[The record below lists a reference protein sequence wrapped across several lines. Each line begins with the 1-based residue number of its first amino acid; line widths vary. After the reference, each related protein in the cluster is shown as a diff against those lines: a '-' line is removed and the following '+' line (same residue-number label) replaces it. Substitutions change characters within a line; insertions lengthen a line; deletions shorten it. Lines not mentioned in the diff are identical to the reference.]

1 MKITPLTKAIRNTIG
16 ATMIV
21 GMPTVGF
28 AQDSGE
34 SLEVEE
40 IVVTGS
46 RIKRVTG
53 NESQTVLTITA
64 EDMKLTGE
72 VSVADAL
79 RSSTL
84 NSLGSFRES
93 SGSSAQSNATFNL
106 RGAGAARTAI
116 LINGRRIV
124 GSPSLGGGGSVNLN
138 LIPMSFVDRID
149 ILADGASAVYGSDAV
164 TGVVNVILK
173 SGYDGVE
180 FSTGYG
186 DRSKDNGS
194 EQRFSFLTGAQGDR
208 GSITFGVEADK
219 RDPVFDRDREFT
231 KARYS
236 DLDGDGYI
244 TGYAETEG
252 ISFYAT
258 SIINPNYDPSIPY
271 SEDDPSSWYVHP
283 GNNCVDDGA
292 FQGPMKSDLVFGPDT
307 GFYCGYAY
315 ANVSANRASME
326 RVNSYI
332 SANYDISENVEVFV
346 DAVVSNNE
354 SFGRY
359 APPAAP
365 GTMLASNPKNPY
377 GVDVSGY
384 FRWTDIGTRDNV
396 VNDTMVDVN
405 VGVNMDLANDM
416 ALEAYYTYS
425 DYRST
430 SIGKYY
436 LSYGGFA
443 ENVLY
448 EVSDLDT
455 YIANLKTT
463 TLNDDRQRM
472 QKVFAGLQFDLM
484 EMAGGT
490 AVGYVAAETF
500 DVDYRADVD
509 AQSEAGLVGGSAGN
523 SAQGARSVKAI
534 SAEAILPVTD
544 FLEVDVAVRYDDY
557 DDFGSEVSP
566 RVGATFTMIDDLTIK
581 ASYGQGFRA
590 PDLSDLYGATSFS
603 AENAIDYYGCS
614 LDGVSENDCPNRQF
628 DTYIGSNPNLDAE
641 TSETM
646 SLGAEYTY
654 DDNWVGSINYVIL
667 ELQSAV
673 EYVSAQDM
681 LNVDFNTG
689 GQNPQVIRNA
699 TGSVVEISAGYQNA
713 VNDVQR
719 KSVDFSLNGNIY
731 TSDEYGSFDFRGEA
745 TKYLEFE
752 TEAQFGSGILGDAV
766 DSLGFPEWRS
776 SALVSWQMNNWS
788 ANFST
793 SYIGESESAS
803 GEVKWDSW
811 KEHNLNV
818 SYDFNGMGE
827 LTIGANNLLNEDPL
841 LDASGSMADEYQYPI
856 LGRVIYVGYTVE
868 M

>member
-332 SANYDISENVEVFV
+332 SANYDVSENVEVFV

-377 GVDVSGY
+377 GVDVQGY

-448 EVSDLDT
+448 GVSDLDT

-463 TLNDDRQRM
+463 TLNDDRMRM

-523 SAQGARSVKAI
+523 SAQGSRSVKAI

-544 FLEVDVAVRYDDY
+544 FIEVDVAVRYDDY

-614 LDGVSENDCPNRQF
+614 LDGVPEAECPNRQF

-641 TSETM
+641 TSETV

-719 KSVDFSLNGNIY
+719 KSVDFSLDGNIY

>member
-332 SANYDISENVEVFV
+332 SANYDVSENVEVFV

-377 GVDVSGY
+377 GVDVNGY

-523 SAQGARSVKAI
+523 SAQGSRSVKAI

-566 RVGATFTMIDDLTIK
+566 RVGATFTMIDDLTLK

-603 AENAIDYYGCS
+603 AENAVDYYGCS

-646 SLGAEYTY
+646 SLGAQYTY

-719 KSVDFSLNGNIY
+719 KSVDFSLDGNIY

>member
-1 MKITPLTKAIRNTIG
+1 MKIAPLSNAIRAALG
-16 ATMIV
+16 ASLLV
-21 GMPTVGF
+21 SVAMPAF
-28 AQDSGE
+28 AQDANDV
-34 SLEVEE
+34 EVEE
-40 IVVTGS
+40 VVITGS
-46 RIKRVTG
+46 KIKRTT
-53 NESQTVLTITA
+53 NTESQYVVSITA
-64 EDMKLTGE
+64 ADMKLTGE

-116 LINGRRIV
+116 LINGRRTV

-138 LIPMSFVDRID
+138 LIPMSFVERID
-149 ILADGASAVYGSDAV
+149 IVADGASAVYGSDAV

-173 SGYDGVE
+173 KGYDGVQL
-180 FSTGYG
+180 SGRYG
-186 DRSKDNGS
+186 DRSKDDGS
-194 EQRFSFLTGAQGDR
+194 EHGFNLLVGAQGDK
-208 GSITFGVEADK
+208 GSVTFGLEMDK
-219 RDPVFDRDREFT
+219 RDAVFDKDRDFT
-231 KARYS
+231 AARYS

-258 SIINPNYDPSIPY
+258 SLINPNYDPAIPY
-271 SEDDPSSWYVHP
+271 SESDPSSWYVHP

-326 RVNSYI
+326 RINSFVSADYNVN
-332 SANYDISENVEVFV
+332 DDVEVYV
-346 DAVVSNNE
+346 DAIISNNE

-365 GTMLASNPKNPY
+365 GTMLAANPKNPY
-377 GVDVSGY
+377 GQDVSGY

-396 VNDTMVDVN
+396 VNDTLIDVN
-405 VGVNMDLANDM
+405 LGVNAQINDDLSF
-416 ALEAYYTYS
+416 EAYYTYS
-425 DYRST
+425 DYKST

-443 ENVLY
+443 ENILY
-448 EVSDLDT
+448 EVSDLDQ
-455 YIANLKTT
+455 YNANLKHT
-463 TLNDDRQRM
+463 TLNDDRMNM
-472 QKVFAGLQFDLM
+472 QKIAAGMQWNMF

-490 AVGYVAAETF
+490 ASTYFGVETF
-500 DVDYRADVD
+500 DVNYRADVD

-523 SAQGARSVKAI
+523 SAQGSRSVNAVM
-534 SAEAILPVTD
+534 AEAILPVTD
-544 FLEVDVAVRYDDY
+544 YLEVDLAVRYDNY

-566 RVGATFTMIDDLTIK
+566 RVGATFTMIDNLVVK

-603 AENAIDYYGCS
+603 AESAKDYYGCS
-614 LDGVSENDCPNRQF
+614 LDGVSEADCPDRQF
-628 DTYIGSNPNLDAE
+628 DTYIGSNPDLMAE

-646 SLGAEYTY
+646 SFGLEYTY
-654 DDNWVGSINYVIL
+654 DNNWVAKVNYVTL

-681 LNVDFNTG
+681 LNVDRNTG
-689 GQNPQVIRNA
+689 GNNPQVDRNSLGAVTEIR
-699 TGSVVEISAGYQNA
+699 AGYQNA

-719 KSVDFSLNGNIY
+719 QSIDLALDGTIHE
-731 TSDEYGSFDFRGEA
+731 SDDYGTFGFRGEA
-745 TKYLEFE
+745 TKYLKFE
-752 TEAQFGSGILGDAV
+752 TETEFGSGILGDAV
-766 DSLGFPEWRS
+766 DTLGFPEWRS
-776 SALVSWQMNNWS
+776 SALISWTMGNWG
-788 ANFST
+788 ANIST
-793 SYIGESESAS
+793 SYIGESESGS

-818 SYDFNGMGE
+818 SYNFNELGE
-827 LTIGANNLLNEDPL
+827 VTLGANNLTNEDPL
-841 LDASGSMADEYQYPI
+841 LDSSGSMADEYQYPI
-856 LGRVIYVGYTVE
+856 LGRVIYLDYTIE
-868 M
+868 L

>member
-1 MKITPLTKAIRNTIG
+1 MKIAPLSNAIRAALG
-16 ATMIV
+16 ASLLV
-21 GMPTVGF
+21 SVAMPAF
-28 AQDSGE
+28 AQDANDV
-34 SLEVEE
+34 EVEE
-40 IVVTGS
+40 VVITGS
-46 RIKRVTG
+46 KIKRTT
-53 NESQTVLTITA
+53 NTESQYVVSITA
-64 EDMKLTGE
+64 ADMKLTGE

-116 LINGRRIV
+116 LINGRRTV

-138 LIPMSFVDRID
+138 LIPMSFVERID
-149 ILADGASAVYGSDAV
+149 IVADGASAVYGSDAV

-173 SGYDGVE
+173 KGYDGVQL
-180 FSTGYG
+180 SGRYG
-186 DRSKDNGS
+186 DRSKDDGS
-194 EQRFSFLTGAQGDR
+194 EHGFNLLVGAQGDK
-208 GSITFGVEADK
+208 GSVTFGLEMDK
-219 RDPVFDRDREFT
+219 RDAVFDKDRDFT

-258 SIINPNYDPSIPY
+258 SLINPNYDPAIPY
-271 SEDDPSSWYVHP
+271 SESDPSSWYVHP

-326 RVNSYI
+326 RINSFVSADYNVN
-332 SANYDISENVEVFV
+332 DDVEVYV
-346 DAVVSNNE
+346 DAIISNNE

-365 GTMLASNPKNPY
+365 GTMLAANPKNPY
-377 GVDVSGY
+377 GQDVSGY

-396 VNDTMVDVN
+396 VNDTLIDVN
-405 VGVNMDLANDM
+405 LGVNAQINDDLSF
-416 ALEAYYTYS
+416 EAYYTYS
-425 DYRST
+425 DYKST

-443 ENVLY
+443 ENILY
-448 EVSDLDT
+448 EVSDLDQ
-455 YIANLKTT
+455 YNANLKHT
-463 TLNDDRQRM
+463 TLNDDRMNM
-472 QKVFAGLQFDLM
+472 QKIAAGMQWNMF

-490 AVGYVAAETF
+490 ASTYFGVETF
-500 DVDYRADVD
+500 DVNYRADVD

-523 SAQGARSVKAI
+523 SAQGSRSVNAVM
-534 SAEAILPVTD
+534 AEAILPVTD
-544 FLEVDVAVRYDDY
+544 YLEVDLAVRYDNY

-566 RVGATFTMIDDLTIK
+566 RVGATFTMIDNLVVK

-603 AENAIDYYGCS
+603 AESAKDYYGCS
-614 LDGVSENDCPNRQF
+614 LDGVSEADCPDRQF
-628 DTYIGSNPNLDAE
+628 DTYIGSNPDLMAE

-646 SLGAEYTY
+646 SFGLEYTY
-654 DDNWVGSINYVIL
+654 DNNWVAKVNYVTL

-681 LNVDFNTG
+681 LNVDRNTG
-689 GQNPQVIRNA
+689 GNNPQVDRNSLGAVTEIR
-699 TGSVVEISAGYQNA
+699 AGYQNA

-719 KSVDFSLNGNIY
+719 QSVDLALDGTIHE
-731 TSDEYGSFDFRGEA
+731 SDDYGTFGFRGEA
-745 TKYLEFE
+745 TKYLKFE
-752 TEAQFGSGILGDAV
+752 TETEFGSGILGDAV
-766 DSLGFPEWRS
+766 DTLGFPEWRS
-776 SALVSWQMNNWS
+776 SALISWTMGNWG
-788 ANFST
+788 ANIST
-793 SYIGESESAS
+793 SYIGESESGS

-818 SYDFNGMGE
+818 SYNFNELGE
-827 LTIGANNLLNEDPL
+827 VTLGANNLTNEDPL
-841 LDASGSMADEYQYPI
+841 LDSSGSMADEYQYPI
-856 LGRVIYVGYTVE
+856 LGRVIYLDYTIE
-868 M
+868 L

>member
-1 MKITPLTKAIRNTIG
+1 MKIAPLSNAIRAALG
-16 ATMIV
+16 ASLLV
-21 GMPTVGF
+21 SVAMPAF
-28 AQDSGE
+28 AQDANDV
-34 SLEVEE
+34 EVEE
-40 IVVTGS
+40 VVITGS
-46 RIKRVTG
+46 KIKRTT
-53 NESQTVLTITA
+53 NTESQYVVSITA
-64 EDMKLTGE
+64 ADMKLTGE

-116 LINGRRIV
+116 LINGRRTV

-138 LIPMSFVDRID
+138 LIPMSFVERID
-149 ILADGASAVYGSDAV
+149 IVADGASAVYGSDAV

-173 SGYDGVE
+173 KGYDGVQL
-180 FSTGYG
+180 SGRYG
-186 DRSKDNGS
+186 DRSKDDGS
-194 EQRFSFLTGAQGDR
+194 EHGFNLLTGAQGDK
-208 GSITFGVEADK
+208 GSITFGLEMDK
-219 RDPVFDRDREFT
+219 RDAVFDKDRDFT

-244 TGYAETEG
+244 TGYGETEG

-258 SIINPNYDPSIPY
+258 SLINPNYDPAIPY
-271 SEDDPSSWYVHP
+271 SESDPSSWYVHP

-292 FQGPMKSDLVFGPDT
+292 FQGPMKADLVFGPDT

-326 RVNSYI
+326 RINSFVSADYNVNDDVQVY
-332 SANYDISENVEVFV
+332 V
-346 DAVVSNNE
+346 DAIISNNE

-365 GTMLASNPKNPY
+365 GTMLAANPKNPY
-377 GVDVSGY
+377 GQDVSGY

-396 VNDTMVDVN
+396 VNDSLIDVN
-405 VGVNMDLANDM
+405 LGVNAQLNDDISF
-416 ALEAYYTYS
+416 EAYYTYS
-425 DYRST
+425 DYKST

-448 EVSDLDT
+448 EVSDLDV
-455 YIANLKTT
+455 YNANLKHT
-463 TLNDDRQRM
+463 TLNDDRMNM
-472 QKVFAGLQFDLM
+472 QKIAAGLQWNMF

-490 AVGYVAAETF
+490 ASTYFGVETF
-500 DVDYRADVD
+500 DVNYRADVD

-523 SAQGARSVKAI
+523 SAQGSRSVNAVM
-534 SAEAILPVTD
+534 AEAILPVTD
-544 FLEVDVAVRYDDY
+544 YLEVDLAVRYDNY

-566 RVGATFTMIDDLTIK
+566 RVGATFTMIDNLVVK

-603 AENAIDYYGCS
+603 AENATDYYGCS
-614 LDGVSENDCPNRQF
+614 LDGVAEADCPDRQF
-628 DTYIGSNPNLDAE
+628 DTYIGSNPDLNAE

-646 SLGAEYTY
+646 SFGLEYTY
-654 DDNWVGSINYVIL
+654 DNNWVAKVNYVTL

-681 LNVDFNTG
+681 LNVDRNTG
-689 GQNPQVIRNA
+689 GNNPQVDRNSLGAVTEIR
-699 TGSVVEISAGYQNA
+699 AGYQNA

-719 KSVDFSLNGNIY
+719 KSVDLALDG
-731 TSDEYGSFDFRGEA
+731 TLLESDEYGTFGLRAEA
-745 TKYLEFE
+745 TKYLKFE
-752 TEAQFGSGILGDAV
+752 TETQFGSGLLGDAV
-766 DSLGFPEWRS
+766 DTLGFPEWRS
-776 SALVSWQMNNWS
+776 SALVSWTMGNWG
-788 ANFST
+788 ANIST
-793 SYIGESESAS
+793 SYIGESESGT

-818 SYDFNGMGE
+818 SYNFNELGE
-827 LTIGANNLLNEDPL
+827 ITLGANNLTNEDPL

-856 LGRVIYVGYTVE
+856 LGRVIYLDYTIE

>member
-1 MKITPLTKAIRNTIG
+1 MKIAPLSNAIRAALG
-16 ATMIV
+16 ASLLV
-21 GMPTVGF
+21 SVAMPAF
-28 AQDSGE
+28 AQDANDV
-34 SLEVEE
+34 EVEE
-40 IVVTGS
+40 VVITGS
-46 RIKRVTG
+46 KIKRTT
-53 NESQTVLTITA
+53 NTDSQYVVSITA
-64 EDMKLTGE
+64 ADMKLTGE
-72 VSVADAL
+72 VTVADAL

-116 LINGRRIV
+116 LINGRRTV

-138 LIPMSFVDRID
+138 LIPMSFVERID
-149 ILADGASAVYGSDAV
+149 IVADGASAVYGSDAV

-173 SGYDGVE
+173 KGYDGVQL
-180 FSTGYG
+180 SGRYG
-186 DRSKDNGS
+186 DRSKDDGS
-194 EQRFSFLTGAQGDR
+194 EHGFNLLTGAQGDK
-208 GSITFGVEADK
+208 GSITFGLEMDK
-219 RDPVFDRDREFT
+219 RDAVFDKDRDFT

-244 TGYAETEG
+244 TGYGETEG

-258 SIINPNYDPSIPY
+258 SLINPNYDPAIPY
-271 SEDDPSSWYVHP
+271 SESDPSSWYVHP

-292 FQGPMKSDLVFGPDT
+292 FQGPMKADLVFGPDT

-326 RVNSYI
+326 RINSFVSADYNVNDDVQVY
-332 SANYDISENVEVFV
+332 V
-346 DAVVSNNE
+346 DAIISNNE

-365 GTMLASNPKNPY
+365 GTMLAANPKNPY
-377 GVDVSGY
+377 GQDVSGY

-396 VNDTMVDVN
+396 VNDSLIDVN
-405 VGVNMDLANDM
+405 LGVNAQLNDDISF
-416 ALEAYYTYS
+416 EAYYTYS
-425 DYRST
+425 DYKST

-448 EVSDLDT
+448 EVSDLDV
-455 YIANLKTT
+455 YNANLKHT
-463 TLNDDRQRM
+463 TLNDDRMNM
-472 QKVFAGLQFDLM
+472 QKIAAGLQWNMF

-490 AVGYVAAETF
+490 ASTYFGVETF
-500 DVDYRADVD
+500 DVNYRADVD

-523 SAQGARSVKAI
+523 SAQGSRSVNAVM
-534 SAEAILPVTD
+534 AEAILPVTD
-544 FLEVDVAVRYDDY
+544 YLEVDLAVRYDNY

-566 RVGATFTMIDDLTIK
+566 RVGATFTMIDNLVVK

-603 AENAIDYYGCS
+603 AENATDYYGCS
-614 LDGVSENDCPNRQF
+614 LDGVAEADCPDRQF
-628 DTYIGSNPNLDAE
+628 DTYIGSNPDLNAE

-646 SLGAEYTY
+646 SFGLEYTY
-654 DDNWVGSINYVIL
+654 DNNWVAKVNYVTL

-681 LNVDFNTG
+681 LNVDRNTG
-689 GQNPQVIRNA
+689 GNNPQVDRNSLGAVTEIR
-699 TGSVVEISAGYQNA
+699 AGYQNA

-719 KSVDFSLNGNIY
+719 KSVDLALDG
-731 TSDEYGSFDFRGEA
+731 TLLESDEYGTFGLRAEA
-745 TKYLEFE
+745 TKYLKFE
-752 TEAQFGSGILGDAV
+752 TETQFGSGLLGDAV
-766 DSLGFPEWRS
+766 DTLGFPEWRS
-776 SALVSWQMNNWS
+776 SALVSWTMGNWG
-788 ANFST
+788 ANIST
-793 SYIGESESAS
+793 SYIGESESGS

-818 SYDFNGMGE
+818 SYNFNELGE
-827 LTIGANNLLNEDPL
+827 ITLGANNLTNEDPL

-856 LGRVIYVGYTVE
+856 LGRVIYLDYTIE